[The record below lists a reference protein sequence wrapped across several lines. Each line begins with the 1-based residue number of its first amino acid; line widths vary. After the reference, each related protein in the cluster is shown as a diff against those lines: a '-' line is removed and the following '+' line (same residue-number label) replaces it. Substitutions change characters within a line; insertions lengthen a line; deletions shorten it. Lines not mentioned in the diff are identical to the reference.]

1 MIKTL
6 EGLKVTREA
15 LANLEGA
22 LQGLESERSRY
33 HPKTFEAFAEPLEAD
48 IAKFRAEIAA
58 FEATRP
64 VMPSIGVDRSAN
76 AAPARAH

>member
-15 LANLEGA
+15 LANLESA

-33 HPKTFEAFAEPLEAD
+33 HPKTFTVFAEPIEAD
-48 IAKFRAEIAA
+48 IAKLRAEIAA
-58 FEATRP
+58 FEATRIA
-64 VMPSIGVDRSAN
+64 MPSIGVERSADV
-76 AAPARAH
+76 APARAH